1 MTSGPQAIPFSSQNA
16 DRSSGERSDARW
28 PELLIHLSLRFR
40 LRGAELES
48 ATGLAGRELDL
59 IALICAGG
67 PTSVKSL
74 VADLALPRSTMTAI
88 VDRLEERGLVL
99 RHPNPEDRRSIILE
113 ATPKAHEAFERYR
126 SGVAQLVTHMKQ
138 ALPNEELGTLM
149 QSVEKLAKTL

>member
-1 MTSGPQAIPFSSQNA
+1 MTGSQAVSFPNPSTHPRASA
-16 DRSSGERSDARW
+16 SPDEGWR
-28 PELLIHLSLRFR
+28 ELLIQLSLRFR

-48 ATGLAGRELDL
+48 ATGLVGRELDL
-59 IALICAGG
+59 IALLCAGG

-113 ATPKAHEAFERYR
+113 ATPKASEAFEQYR
-126 SGVAQLVTHMKQ
+126 NGVAQLVAHMKQ
-138 ALPNEELGTLM
+138 ALPTEELSALM
-149 QSVEKLAKTL
+149 LSVDKLSKTV